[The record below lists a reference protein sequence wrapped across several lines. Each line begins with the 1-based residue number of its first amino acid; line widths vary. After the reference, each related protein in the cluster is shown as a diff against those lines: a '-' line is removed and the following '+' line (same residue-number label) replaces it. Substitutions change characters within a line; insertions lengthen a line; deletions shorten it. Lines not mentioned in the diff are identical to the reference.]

1 MASDQAMFAPAEH
14 QIQPLEEEA
23 EKESNLLNV
32 SPLVMNQLRLIAHSF
47 HVNQF

>member
-14 QIQPLEEEA
+14 QIQPLEEEEA

-32 SPLVMNQLRLIAHSF
+32 SPLVMSQLRLIDSS
-47 HVNQF
+47 